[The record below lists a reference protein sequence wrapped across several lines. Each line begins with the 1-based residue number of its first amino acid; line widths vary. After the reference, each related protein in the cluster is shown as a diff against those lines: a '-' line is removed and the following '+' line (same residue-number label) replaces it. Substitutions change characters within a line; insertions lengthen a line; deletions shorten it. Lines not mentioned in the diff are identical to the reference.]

1 MVKRLTKNLTILIPF
16 NPGTANMPYDRNAYM
31 PSANV
36 APANMPSANVA
47 PANMPSANVAPAN
60 MPSAN
65 VAPANMPCVNV
76 APANRPHVAVKNS
89 SIAKNSSITKSYGIA
104 KNSGIVKNAGNVKK
118 IRSNSAFVS
127 DQKIDIDQEIVR
139 KIAQEKNTT
148 RVNKFLDNMK
158 IKIEQNMTNC
168 TKLKNI
174 INKQLEQKN
183 IRSLDFKLKLAKTQA
198 TTLVSQLHATNCILR
213 NEKTFQPHANIFCD
227 MFAPAINEGN
237 NLKKIINCAFQEVNK
252 LIKLYKL
259 KKISNGSENIN
270 NIQDQVQTYTNN
282 VINQLLVLLKCLY
295 EKIREYPLTL
305 EQTEALSSEL
315 ASLFDNAV
323 SMTTEVDN
331 TVSMTTEVDNTVS
344 MTTEFDLVSN
354 FDLFNLRP
362 IPSAVSMTTEF
373 DLISNFDLFNLGP
386 LPSIDEDK

>member
-1 MVKRLTKNLTILIPF
+1 MVKRLAKNLTVLIPF
-16 NPGTANMPYDRNAYM
+16 NPGTANMPYDSNAYM
-31 PSANV
+31 PS
-36 APANMPSANVA
+36 
-47 PANMPSANVAPAN
+47 
-60 MPSAN
+60 
-65 VAPANMPCVNV
+65 VNV
-76 APANRPHVAVKNS
+76 AVTSVIMPSTNVAVAITSVNKPSTNVAVAVTSVNMHHVAV
-89 SIAKNSSITKSYGIA
+89 KNSSITKSYGIA

-127 DQKIDIDQEIVR
+127 NQKIDIDIDIDQEIVQ

-158 IKIEQNMTNC
+158 TKIEQNMTNC

-213 NEKTFQPHANIFCD
+213 NEKTFEPHANIFCD

-252 LIKLYKL
+252 LIELYKL

-270 NIQDQVQTYTNN
+270 KIQDQVQTYTNN
-282 VINQLLVLLKCLY
+282 VINQLSVLLKCLY
-295 EKIREYPLTL
+295 EKIREYPLAL

-323 SMTTEVDN
+323 SMTTE
-331 TVSMTTEVDNTVS
+331 
-344 MTTEFDLVSN
+344 FDLVG
-354 FDLFNLRP
+354 
-362 IPSAVSMTTEF
+362 
-373 DLISNFDLFNLGP
+373 NFDLFNLGP
-386 LPSIDEDK
+386 LPSIDENK

>member
-1 MVKRLTKNLTILIPF
+1 MVKRLAKNLTVLIPF
-16 NPGTANMPYDRNAYM
+16 NPGTANMPYDSNAYM

-36 APANMPSANVA
+36 AVAITSVDMPCANVAVASVNMPSTNVD
-47 PANMPSANVAPAN
+47 VASVK
-60 MPSAN
+60 MH
-65 VAPANMPCVNV
+65 
-76 APANRPHVAVKNS
+76 HVAVKNY

-104 KNSGIVKNAGNVKK
+104 KNSGIVKNAGIVKK
-118 IRSNSAFVS
+118 VRSNSAFVS
-127 DQKIDIDQEIVR
+127 DQKIDIDQEIVH
-139 KIAQEKNTT
+139 KKNTT
-148 RVNKFLDNMK
+148 RVNKFVDNMK

-213 NEKTFQPHANIFCD
+213 NEKTFEPHANIFCD

-252 LIKLYKL
+252 LIELYKL

-270 NIQDQVQTYTNN
+270 KIQDQVQTYTNN
-282 VINQLLVLLKCLY
+282 VINQLSVLLKCLY
-295 EKIREYPLTL
+295 EKIREYPLAL

-331 TVSMTTEVDNTVS
+331 AVS

-354 FDLFNLRP
+354 FDLFNL
-362 IPSAVSMTTEF
+362 
-373 DLISNFDLFNLGP
+373 GP
-386 LPSIDEDK
+386 LPPIDEDK

>member
-1 MVKRLTKNLTILIPF
+1 MVKRLAKNLTVLIPF
-16 NPGTANMPYDRNAYM
+16 NPGTANMPYDSNAYM
-31 PSANV
+31 PS
-36 APANMPSANVA
+36 
-47 PANMPSANVAPAN
+47 
-60 MPSAN
+60 
-65 VAPANMPCVNV
+65 VNV
-76 APANRPHVAVKNS
+76 AVTSVIMPSTNVAVAITSVNKPSTNVAVAVTSVNMHHVAV
-89 SIAKNSSITKSYGIA
+89 KNSSITKSYGIA
-104 KNSGIVKNAGNVKK
+104 KNSGIVKNAGIVKK
-118 IRSNSAFVS
+118 VRSNSAFVS
-127 DQKIDIDQEIVR
+127 DQKIDIDQEIVQ
-139 KIAQEKNTT
+139 KIVHKKNTT

-213 NEKTFQPHANIFCD
+213 NEKTFEPHANIFCD

-252 LIKLYKL
+252 LIELYKL

-270 NIQDQVQTYTNN
+270 KIQDQVQTYTNN
-282 VINQLLVLLKCLY
+282 VINQLSVLLKCLY
-295 EKIREYPLTL
+295 EKIREYPLAL

-331 TVSMTTEVDNTVS
+331 AVS

-354 FDLFNLRP
+354 FDLFNL
-362 IPSAVSMTTEF
+362 
-373 DLISNFDLFNLGP
+373 GP
-386 LPSIDEDK
+386 LPPIDEDK